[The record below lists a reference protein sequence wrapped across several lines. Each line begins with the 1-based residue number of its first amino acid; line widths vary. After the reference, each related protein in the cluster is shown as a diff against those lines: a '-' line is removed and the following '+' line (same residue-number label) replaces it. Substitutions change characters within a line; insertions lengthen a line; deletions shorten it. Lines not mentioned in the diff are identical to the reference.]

1 MPSGINP
8 SVSERP
14 LSLIADAAAKFT
26 LPKEA
31 EIAIGAA
38 GIFLSYSVLAV
49 QQENVYKRAYG
60 GEYFKYTFVALVA
73 ERGVNAL
80 VGYAGML
87 ALGRSGLTIPHRDI
101 FASGI
106 SQMFAMA
113 GSNEALRYVSYPTQ
127 VLGKSCKM
135 VPVMAGGVLLGG
147 KKFSALEYL
156 QVALITAGVCI
167 FNLFGK
173 SKAGGADSS
182 YGHALIGFSLLMDA
196 VTGGLQDRVKVRTKE
211 LNAGA
216 PSSKQLALFFC
227 FDRRLRCAALVC
239 SRNAWGV

>member
-1 MPSGINP
+1 M
-8 SVSERP
+8 
-14 LSLIADAAAKFT
+14 
-26 LPKEA
+26 
-31 EIAIGAA
+31 
-38 GIFLSYSVLAV
+38 
-49 QQENVYKRAYG
+49 
-60 GEYFKYTFVALVA
+60 A

-80 VGYAGML
+80 IGYAGML

-182 YGHALIGFSLLMDA
+182 YGLALIGFSLSSTPSPA
-196 VTGGLQDRVKVRTKE
+196 GCRT
-211 LNAGA
+211 
-216 PSSKQLALFFC
+216 
-227 FDRRLRCAALVC
+227 R
-239 SRNAWGV
+239 